1 MADGDDDRV
10 EIHDSVPA
18 ARRAEGSDEPLLD
31 IGTKIAL
38 VLFAIAVVAA
48 IGAVAVAVSFY

>member
-18 ARRAEGSDEPLLD
+18 ARRAEASDEPLLD
-31 IGTKIAL
+31 LGTKIAL
-38 VLFAIAVVAA
+38 LVFAIAVVAA
-48 IGAVAVAVSFY
+48 FGAIAAAVIFY